1 MTLVLILILVPE
13 PLTSSRSCKIHQ
25 SHINALSSISLI
37 FLDRFTFKFTYMH
50 THALASESVASIESP
65 FILSKKIRNFRSRG
79 SEFVNDQGVKFILPS
94 ESDKAPVMLD
104 D

>member
-65 FILSKKIRNFRSRG
+65 FVLSKRSETSEAVGVSSLMIKVLSLFCLRNQIRR
-79 SEFVNDQGVKFILPS
+79 Q
-94 ESDKAPVMLD
+94 
-104 D
+104 